1 MKGYIALC
9 LVIILLMRLTES
21 QKIDEKAAQKILE
34 NYSKNPTSSSNSDLE
49 KAYRANCCDAP
60 NNRGTG
66 GKKIYLFMLHFKVL
80 YQRYLKFFWCE
91 EFLKNDPNLLL
102 IYSAGL
108 LRRQKRAGPICRWIR
123 RVIAEVR

>member
-9 LVIILLMRLTES
+9 LVIILSMGLTGS

-80 YQRYLKFFWCE
+80 NSFGVKN
-91 EFLKNDPNLLL
+91 FLKMTQTLLLL

-108 LRRQKRAGPICRWIR
+108 LRRQKRAGPICRWIK
-123 RVIAEVR
+123 RVKEEIQ

>member
-60 NNRGTG
+60 NNRGIG
-66 GKKIYLFMLHFKVL
+66 GKKIYVTLQSMYYINATLNSFGVKNFLEMTQTLLPIINLLCRIIEKT
-80 YQRYLKFFWCE
+80 E
-91 EFLKNDPNLLL
+91 ESWPNL
-102 IYSAGL
+102 
-108 LRRQKRAGPICRWIR
+108 QMD
-123 RVIAEVR
+123 